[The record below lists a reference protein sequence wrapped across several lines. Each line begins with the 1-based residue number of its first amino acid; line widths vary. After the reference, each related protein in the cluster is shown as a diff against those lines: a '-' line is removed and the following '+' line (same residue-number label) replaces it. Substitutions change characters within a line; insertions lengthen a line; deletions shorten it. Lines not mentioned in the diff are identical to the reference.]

1 MSAYESSEQL
11 FQWCNIPPEALPDHP
26 QAKVKLKILPT
37 AAAIYDDLANTMVD
51 ELRRNNEL
59 KNPTR
64 WILPCGPRGQY
75 PVFIEKVNR
84 EQISLKHLH
93 VFHMDDHLDWQGRH
107 LPLDHPYS
115 YQGWMTRNFYDPV
128 HPALSVPLEQRHF
141 PNISRLDEIA
151 EEMKKVGRCRFCF
164 WRDRVPRPHCI
175 QRAASFTLVPNRQ
188 RRISPLHDARPPSER
203 GYPDCAQPSRSG
215 RLFRCNS
222 PDGDHCWNAGTSV
235 RASDSALQRDG
246 GLETDGYSHT
256 AFRECQP

>member
-1 MSAYESSEQL
+1 
-11 FQWCNIPPEALPDHP
+11 
-26 QAKVKLKILPT
+26 
-37 AAAIYDDLANTMVD
+37 MVD

-84 EQISLKHLH
+84 ERISLKDLH

-141 PNISRLDEIA
+141 PYISRLDEIA
-151 EEMKKVGRCRFCF
+151 EEMKKVGGVDSVFGGIGYRGHIAFNEPPRSP
-164 WRDRVPRPHCI
+164 WYRVGKEEFP
-175 QRAASFTLVPNRQ
+175 Q
-188 RRISPLHDARPPSER
+188 LHDTRPPSER
-203 GYPDCAQPSRSG
+203 GYPDCAQPTRSG

-235 RASDSALQRDG
+235 RASDSSLQRDG
-246 GLETDGYSHT
+246 CLETDSDSHT